1 MAATSKSH
9 RRWRELSETSR
20 SPVHQTRRRRPSM
33 PETSARFTLITAA
46 RLLDGSGAAPVEQV
60 GLLVENGR
68 VAKLGRAADV
78 QPPEGATVDRRDYG
92 DATILPGLVDAHT
105 HLVAPGDGTL
115 GDDIAK
121 EDDDLLLLQ
130 AAKNAR
136 TLLHS
141 GVTTLRENGAKGKVA
156 FSLREGVR
164 RQLAPGP
171 RMVICG
177 RPIAITGGHMG
188 YFGSEADGEVAVR
201 AEVRKLLRE
210 GADYIKIVASGGST
224 RTSDPN
230 RASYTVP
237 ELAAMT
243 DEARRHG
250 KLTAAHCTS
259 AQSVQNCL
267 DAGVDMIIHCI
278 FSEPDGT
285 YHFRPDLV
293 ERLVA
298 AKAWVNPTLYVMKAG
313 IERQR
318 EARER
323 EGRLTPE
330 LETQLEAARRALD
343 VRVDAVRQMSEAGVL
358 MTAGSDSPWGWY
370 APGEF
375 VHEIHMLAQAGLSF
389 SNAIVAGT
397 AGAADS
403 IGVGAVAGRLLPGR
417 QADVLV
423 VRGNPTRDITDL
435 WKVLDVYQAGRRVER
450 GVA

>member
-1 MAATSKSH
+1 
-9 RRWRELSETSR
+9 
-20 SPVHQTRRRRPSM
+20 M
-33 PETSARFTLITAA
+33 PDTTARFTLITAA
-46 RLLDGSGAAPVEQV
+46 RLLDGTGAAPVEQSA
-60 GLLVENGR
+60 LLVENGR
-68 VAKLGRAADV
+68 VVTLGRASEV
-78 QPPEGATVDRRDYG
+78 RVPEGASVQRRDYG

-121 EDDDLLLLQ
+121 EDDDILLLQ

-164 RQLAPGP
+164 RALAPGP
-171 RMVICG
+171 RMVVCG

-188 YFGSEADGEVAVR
+188 YFGSEADGETAVR
-201 AEVRKLLRE
+201 AEVRRLLKE

-230 RASYTVP
+230 RASYTVA
-237 ELAAMT
+237 ELSAMT

-250 KLTAAHCTS
+250 VLTAAHCTS
-259 AQSVQNCL
+259 AESIQNCL
-267 DAGVDMIIHCI
+267 DAGVDMIIHCV
-278 FSEPDGT
+278 FTEPDGT
-285 YHFRPDLV
+285 FRFRGDLV

-318 EARER
+318 EARAR
-323 EGRLTPE
+323 EGRLTPA
-330 LETQLEAARRALD
+330 LEAQFETSRRALD
-343 VRVDAVRQMSEAGVL
+343 VRVDAVRQMHAAGVR

-375 VHEIHMLAQAGLSF
+375 VHEIHMLAQAGLSYAD
-389 SNAIVAGT
+389 AIVAGT

-403 IGVGAVAGRLLPGR
+403 IGVGATAGRLLPGR
-417 QADVLV
+417 LADVLV
-423 VRGNPTRDITDL
+423 VRGDPTREITDL
-435 WKVLDVYQAGRRVER
+435 WNVRDVYQAGVRVER
-450 GVA
+450 GAA

>member
-1 MAATSKSH
+1 
-9 RRWRELSETSR
+9 
-20 SPVHQTRRRRPSM
+20 M
-33 PETSARFTLITAA
+33 PETPARFTLITAA
-46 RLLDGSGAAPVEQV
+46 RLLDGTGAAPVRQAA
-60 GLLVENGR
+60 LLVENGR
-68 VAKLGRAADV
+68 IVTQGPATDVRVPDGAAAD
-78 QPPEGATVDRRDYG
+78 RKDYG

-121 EDDDLLLLQ
+121 EDDDFLLLQ

-156 FSLREGVR
+156 FSLREGIR
-164 RQLAPGP
+164 RELAPGP

-177 RPIAITGGHMG
+177 RPISMTGGHMG

-201 AEVRKLLRE
+201 AEVRKLLKE

-230 RASYTVP
+230 RASYTVA
-237 ELAAMT
+237 ELAAMA

-259 AQSVQNCL
+259 AQSIQNCL
-267 DAGVDMIIHCI
+267 DAGVDMIIHCV
-278 FSEPDGT
+278 FTEPDGT
-285 YHFRPDLV
+285 YRFRPDLV

-330 LETQLEAARRALD
+330 LEAQFEASRRALD

-375 VHEIHMLAQAGLSF
+375 VHEIHMLAQAGLSYPD
-389 SNAIVAGT
+389 AIVAGT

-417 QADVLV
+417 LADVLV
-423 VRGNPTRDITDL
+423 VRGDPTRDITNL
-435 WKVLDVYQAGRRVER
+435 WNVLDVYQAGRRIDR
-450 GVA
+450 GVE

>member
-1 MAATSKSH
+1 VVVT
-9 RRWRELSETSR
+9 RED
-20 SPVHQTRRRRPSM
+20 H
-33 PETSARFTLITAA
+33 
-46 RLLDGSGAAPVEQV
+46 GA
-60 GLLVENGR
+60 
-68 VAKLGRAADV
+68 
-78 QPPEGATVDRRDYG
+78 
-92 DATILPGLVDAHT
+92 ATILPGLVDAHT

-141 GVTTLRENGAKGKVA
+141 GVTTLRENGAKGRVA
-156 FSLREGVR
+156 FSLREGIR

-171 RMVICG
+171 RMIICG
-177 RPIAITGGHMG
+177 RPITITGGHMG
-188 YFGSEADGEVAVR
+188 YFGSEADGVDAVR
-201 AEVRKLLRE
+201 AEVRKLLKE
-210 GADYIKIVASGGST
+210 GADYIKIVATGGST

-250 KLTAAHCTS
+250 VLTAAHCTS
-259 AQSVQNCL
+259 AQGVQNCL
-267 DAGVDMIIHCI
+267 DAGVDMIIHCL
-278 FSEPDGT
+278 FTEPDGT
-285 YHFRPDLV
+285 YRFRPDLV

-298 AKAWVNPTLYVMKAG
+298 ARAWVNPTLYVMKAG
-313 IERQR
+313 IDRLR

-323 EGRLTPE
+323 EGRLTPD
-330 LETQLEAARRALD
+330 LLARLDASQRAFD
-343 VRVDAVRQMSEAGVL
+343 VRVDAVRQMIEAGVR

-375 VHEIHMLAQAGLSF
+375 VHEIHMLARAGLSCPD
-389 SNAIVAGT
+389 AIVAGT

-403 IGVGAVAGRLLPGR
+403 IAAGAVAGRLLPGR

-423 VRGNPTRDITDL
+423 VRGDPTREITAL
-435 WKVLDVYQAGRRVER
+435 WDVAAVYQAGRRLDR
-450 GVA
+450 APGNGDRA

>member
-1 MAATSKSH
+1 LTTAAVDATLARTPMA
-9 RRWRELSETSR
+9 ETS
-20 SPVHQTRRRRPSM
+20 P
-33 PETSARFTLITAA
+33 RFRLITAA
-46 RLLDGSGAAPVEQV
+46 RLLDGSGARPVGPA
-60 GLLVENGR
+60 GLLIDGDRIVAVGAAAEMPVPDASVE
-68 VAKLGRAADV
+68 
-78 QPPEGATVDRRDYG
+78 RRDYG
-92 DATILPGLVDAHT
+92 DATIMPGLVDAHT

-121 EDDDLLLLQ
+121 EDDDILLLQ

-156 FSLREGVR
+156 FSLREGIR
-164 RQLAPGP
+164 RHLAPGP

-188 YFGSEADGEVAVR
+188 YFGSEADGEAAVR
-201 AEVRKLLRE
+201 AEVRTLLKE

-230 RASYTVP
+230 RASYTVA

-243 DEARRHG
+243 DEAHRHG
-250 KLTAAHCTS
+250 KLTAAHCTC
-259 AQSVQNCL
+259 AAAIENCL

-278 FSEPDGT
+278 FNEPDGS
-285 YHFRPDLV
+285 YRYRADLV
-293 ERLVA
+293 DRLA
-298 AKAWVNPTLYVMKAG
+298 KAKAWVNPTLYVQRAG

-318 EARER
+318 ATRER
-323 EGRLTPE
+323 EGRLTAE
-330 LETQLEAARRALD
+330 LVAHLDVARRALD
-343 VRVDAVRQMSEAGVL
+343 VKIDAVRRMSEAGVR

-375 VHEIHMLAQAGLSF
+375 VHEIHMLAEAGLSY
-389 SNAIVAGT
+389 SDAIVAGT

-403 IGVGAVAGRLLPGR
+403 IAVGGVAGRLAVGR
-417 QADVLV
+417 EADVLV
-423 VRGNPTRDITDL
+423 VRGDPTREITAL
-435 WKVLDVYQAGRRVER
+435 WDVLDVYQGGAQIQR
-450 GVA
+450 GS

>member
-1 MAATSKSH
+1 
-9 RRWRELSETSR
+9 
-20 SPVHQTRRRRPSM
+20 M
-33 PETSARFTLITAA
+33 PESAARFTLITAA
-46 RLLDGSGAAPVEQV
+46 RLLDGTGSAPAEQAA
-60 GLLVENGR
+60 LLVEHGR
-68 VAKLGRAADV
+68 VVELGRAADV
-78 QPPEGATVDRRDYG
+78 RAPEGASVDRKDYG

-121 EDDDLLLLQ
+121 EDDDFLLLQ

-164 RQLAPGP
+164 RRLAPGP

-188 YFGSEADGEVAVR
+188 YFGSEANGEVAVR
-201 AEVRKLLRE
+201 AEVRKLLKE

-259 AQSVQNCL
+259 AQSIQNCL
-267 DAGVDMIIHCI
+267 EAGVDMIIHCI
-278 FSEPDGT
+278 FTEPDGT
-285 YHFRPDLV
+285 YRFRPDLV

-318 EARER
+318 EARAR

-330 LETQLEAARRALD
+330 LETQFEASRRTLD

-375 VHEIHMLAQAGLSF
+375 VHEIHMLAQAGLSY
-389 SNAIVAGT
+389 SDAIVAGT

-403 IGVGAVAGRLLPGR
+403 IGVGAVAGRLVAGR
-417 QADVLV
+417 PADVLV
-423 VRGNPTRDITDL
+423 VRGDPTREITAL
-435 WKVLDVYQAGRRVER
+435 WNILDVYQSGHRVARE
-450 GVA
+450 

>member
-1 MAATSKSH
+1 
-9 RRWRELSETSR
+9 
-20 SPVHQTRRRRPSM
+20 M
-33 PETSARFTLITAA
+33 PEAAPRFTLITAD
-46 RLLDGSGAAPVEQV
+46 RLIDGSGAPPVPRGAILLEGDRIVSVGTEAEVRAPS
-60 GLLVENGR
+60 G
-68 VAKLGRAADV
+68 AA
-78 QPPEGATVDRRDYG
+78 VDRQAYAG
-92 DATILPGLVDAHT
+92 GTILPGLVDAHT

-115 GDDIAK
+115 GDDIAR

-156 FSLREGVR
+156 FSLREGIR
-164 RQLAPGP
+164 RRLAPGP

-188 YFGSEADGEVAVR
+188 YFGSEADGEIAVR
-201 AEVRKLLRE
+201 AEVRKLIKE

-230 RASYTVP
+230 RASYTVA

-259 AQSVQNCL
+259 AQSIQNCL

-278 FSEPDGT
+278 FTEPDGT
-285 YHFRPDLV
+285 FRFRPDLV
-293 ERLVA
+293 ERLA
-298 AKAWVNPTLYVMKAG
+298 AAGAWVNPTLYVMKAG
-313 IERQR
+313 IERMR

-330 LETQLEAARRALD
+330 LVAQIERSRRALD
-343 VRVDAVRQMSEAGVL
+343 VRVDAVRRMSEAGVR

-375 VHEIHMLAQAGLSF
+375 VHEIHMLAQAGLSYGD
-389 SNAIVAGT
+389 AVVAGT
-397 AGAADS
+397 AVAADS
-403 IGVGAVAGRLLPGR
+403 IGVGGVSGRLLPGR
-417 QADVLV
+417 QADVLI
-423 VRGNPTRDITDL
+423 VRGDPTREITAL
-435 WKVLDVYQAGRRVER
+435 WDVLDVYQAGRRIARSVT
-450 GVA
+450 

>member
-1 MAATSKSH
+1 MAD
-9 RRWRELSETSR
+9 
-20 SPVHQTRRRRPSM
+20 
-33 PETSARFTLITAA
+33 ARFTLITAA
-46 RLLDGSGAAPVEQV
+46 RLLDGTGARPIEQAA
-60 GLLVENGR
+60 LLVEGGR
-68 VAKLGRAADV
+68 IVRLGRQTDV
-78 QPPEGATVDRRDYG
+78 RVTDGASVDRQDYAEG
-92 DATILPGLVDAHT
+92 TILPGLVDAHT

-121 EDDDLLLLQ
+121 EDDDILLLQ

-141 GVTTLRENGAKGKVA
+141 GVTTLRENGAKGQVA
-156 FSLREGVR
+156 FSLREGIR

-188 YFGSEADGEVAVR
+188 YFGSEADGEAAVR
-201 AEVRKLLRE
+201 AEVRKLLKE

-230 RASYTVP
+230 RASYTVA
-237 ELAAMT
+237 ELVAMT
-243 DEARRHG
+243 DEAHRHG

-259 AQSVQNCL
+259 AQAVQNCL
-267 DAGVDMIIHCI
+267 DADVDMIIHCI
-278 FSEPDGT
+278 FTEPDGT
-285 YHFRPDLV
+285 YRFRPDLV

-298 AKAWVNPTLYVMKAG
+298 ARAWVNPTLYVMKAG
-313 IERQR
+313 IERLR

-323 EGRLTPE
+323 EGQLTPDLVAK
-330 LETQLEAARRALD
+330 LEDSRRALD
-343 VRVDAVRQMSEAGVL
+343 VRVDAVRRMSEAGVR

-375 VHEIHMLAQAGLSF
+375 VHEIHMLAQAGLSY
-389 SNAIVAGT
+389 SDAIVAGT

-403 IGVGAVAGRLLPGR
+403 IGVGGLAGRLAPGR
-417 QADVLV
+417 LADLMV
-423 VRGNPTRDITDL
+423 VRGDPTREITAL
-435 WKVLDVYQAGRRVER
+435 WDVLDVYQAGRRIER
-450 GVA
+450 GVR

>member
-1 MAATSKSH
+1 MT
-9 RRWRELSETSR
+9 ET
-20 SPVHQTRRRRPSM
+20 P
-33 PETSARFTLITAA
+33 ARFTLITAA
-46 RLLDGSGAAPVEQV
+46 RLLDGTGARPIEQAA
-60 GLLVENGR
+60 LLVEGDR
-68 VAKLGRAADV
+68 IVSLGRQADV
-78 QPPEGATVDRRDYG
+78 RVTDGASVDRREYAEG
-92 DATILPGLVDAHT
+92 TILPGLVDAHT

-115 GDDIAK
+115 GDDVAK
-121 EDDDLLLLQ
+121 EDDDILLLQ

-141 GVTTLRENGAKGKVA
+141 GVTTLRENGAKGQVA
-156 FSLREGVR
+156 FSLREGIR

-188 YFGSEADGEVAVR
+188 YFGSEADGEAAVR
-201 AEVRKLLRE
+201 AEVRKLLKE

-230 RASYTVP
+230 RASYTVA
-237 ELAAMT
+237 ELVAMT
-243 DEARRHG
+243 DEAHRHG

-259 AQSVQNCL
+259 AQAVQNCL
-267 DAGVDMIIHCI
+267 DADVDMIIHCI
-278 FSEPDGT
+278 FTEPDGT
-285 YHFRPDLV
+285 YRFRPDLV

-313 IERQR
+313 IDRLR

-323 EGRLTPE
+323 EGQLTPALVAK
-330 LETQLEAARRALD
+330 LEDSRRALD
-343 VRVDAVRQMSEAGVL
+343 VRVDAVRRMSEAGVR

-375 VHEIHMLAQAGLSF
+375 VHEIHMLAQAGLSY
-389 SNAIVAGT
+389 SDAIVAGT

-403 IGVGAVAGRLLPGR
+403 IGVGGLAGRLAPGR
-417 QADVLV
+417 LADFMV
-423 VRGNPTRDITDL
+423 VRGDPTREITAL
-435 WKVLDVYQAGRRVER
+435 WDVLDVYQAGRRIER
-450 GVA
+450 GVP

>member
-1 MAATSKSH
+1 
-9 RRWRELSETSR
+9 
-20 SPVHQTRRRRPSM
+20 M
-33 PETSARFTLITAA
+33 PEVAPRFTLITAD
-46 RLLDGSGAAPVEQV
+46 RLIDGSGAPPVPRGAILLEGDRIVSVGTEAEVRAPS
-60 GLLVENGR
+60 G
-68 VAKLGRAADV
+68 AA
-78 QPPEGATVDRRDYG
+78 VDRQAYAG
-92 DATILPGLVDAHT
+92 GTILPGLVDAHT

-115 GDDIAK
+115 GDDIAR

-156 FSLREGVR
+156 FSLREGIR
-164 RQLAPGP
+164 RRLAPGP

-188 YFGSEADGEVAVR
+188 YFGSEADGEIAVR
-201 AEVRKLLRE
+201 AEVRKLIKE

-230 RASYTVP
+230 RASYTVA

-259 AQSVQNCL
+259 AQSIQNCL

-278 FSEPDGT
+278 FTEPDGT
-285 YHFRPDLV
+285 FRFRPDLV
-293 ERLVA
+293 ERLA
-298 AKAWVNPTLYVMKAG
+298 AARAWVNPTLYVMKAG
-313 IERQR
+313 IERMR

-330 LETQLEAARRALD
+330 LVAQIERSRRALD
-343 VRVDAVRQMSEAGVL
+343 VRVDAVRRMSEAGVR

-375 VHEIHMLAQAGLSF
+375 VHEIHMLAQAGLSYGD
-389 SNAIVAGT
+389 AVVAGT

-403 IGVGAVAGRLLPGR
+403 IGVGGASGRLLPGR
-417 QADVLV
+417 QADVLI
-423 VRGNPTRDITDL
+423 VRGDPTREITAL
-435 WKVLDVYQAGRRVER
+435 WDVLDVYQAGLRIARS
-450 GVA
+450 VA

>member
-1 MAATSKSH
+1 
-9 RRWRELSETSR
+9 
-20 SPVHQTRRRRPSM
+20 M
-33 PETSARFTLITAA
+33 PESTPRFTLLTAA
-46 RLLDGSGAAPVEQV
+46 RLLDGSSSPPVTQAA
-60 GLLVENGR
+60 LLVENGR
-68 VAKLGRAADV
+68 VVRMGRAADV
-78 QPPEGATVDRRDYG
+78 RAPDGAAVDRRDYG
-92 DATILPGLVDAHT
+92 EATILPGLVDAHT

-115 GDDIAK
+115 GDDVAK
-121 EDDDLLLLQ
+121 EDDDILLLQ
-130 AAKNAR
+130 AAQNAR

-156 FSLREGVR
+156 FSLREGIR
-164 RQLAPGP
+164 RRLAPGP

-177 RPIAITGGHMG
+177 RPIAMTGGHMG
-188 YFGSEADGEVAVR
+188 YFGSEADGEAAVR
-201 AEVRKLLRE
+201 AEVRKLLKE

-278 FSEPDGT
+278 FTEPDGT
-285 YHFRPDLV
+285 YRFRPDLV

-318 EARER
+318 EVRER

-330 LETQLEAARRALD
+330 LEAQFEAGRRALD

-375 VHEIHMLAQAGLSF
+375 VHEIHMLAQAGLSY
-389 SNAIVAGT
+389 SEAIVAGT

-403 IGVGAVAGRLLPGR
+403 IGVGALSGRLLPGR

-423 VRGNPTRDITDL
+423 VRGDPTREITDL
-435 WKVLDVYQAGRRVER
+435 WNVLDVYQAGRRIER
-450 GVA
+450 GIV

>member
-1 MAATSKSH
+1 MA
-9 RRWRELSETSR
+9 E
-20 SPVHQTRRRRPSM
+20 
-33 PETSARFTLITAA
+33 SAGSFTLITAA
-46 RLLDGSGAAPVEQV
+46 RLLDGTGSAPAEQAAV
-60 GLLVENGR
+60 LVENGR
-68 VAKLGRAADV
+68 VVKQGRAAEV
-78 QPPEGATVDRRDYG
+78 RAPEGATVDRRDYG

-121 EDDDLLLLQ
+121 EDDDFLLLQ

-188 YFGSEADGEVAVR
+188 YFGSEANGEVAVR
-201 AEVRKLLRE
+201 AEVRKLLKE

-230 RASYTVP
+230 RASYTVA

-259 AQSVQNCL
+259 AQSIQNCL

-278 FSEPDGT
+278 FTEPDGT

-330 LETQLEAARRALD
+330 LETQFEAARRALD

-375 VHEIHMLAQAGLSF
+375 VHEIHMLAQAGLSY
-389 SNAIVAGT
+389 SEAIVAGT

-403 IGVGAVAGRLLPGR
+403 IGVGALAGRLLPGR
-417 QADVLV
+417 SADVLV
-423 VRGNPTRDITDL
+423 VRGDPTRDITAL
-435 WKVLDVYQAGRRVER
+435 WNTLDVYQSGQRVAR
-450 GVA
+450 GVG

>member
-1 MAATSKSH
+1 M
-9 RRWRELSETSR
+9 
-20 SPVHQTRRRRPSM
+20 
-33 PETSARFTLITAA
+33 
-46 RLLDGSGAAPVEQV
+46 
-60 GLLVENGR
+60 
-68 VAKLGRAADV
+68 GRAAEVRAPD
-78 QPPEGATVDRRDYG
+78 GAAVDRRDYG
-92 DATILPGLVDAHT
+92 EATMLPGLVDAHT

-115 GDDIAK
+115 GDEIAK
-121 EDDDLLLLQ
+121 EHDHILLLQ

-141 GVTTLRENGAKGKVA
+141 GVTTLRENGAKGRVA
-156 FSLREGVR
+156 FALREGVR

-177 RPIAITGGHMG
+177 RPITITGGHMG
-188 YFGSEADGEVAVR
+188 YFGSEADGEAAVR
-201 AEVRKLLRE
+201 AEVRKLLKE

-230 RASYTVP
+230 RASYTVV

-243 DEARRHG
+243 DEAHRHG

-267 DAGVDMIIHCI
+267 DAQVDMIIHCI
-278 FSEPDGT
+278 FTEPDGS
-285 YHFRPDLV
+285 YRFRPDLV
-293 ERLVA
+293 ERLAA

-318 EARER
+318 ETRER

-330 LETQLEAARRALD
+330 LIAHLDAARRALD
-343 VRVDAVRQMSEAGVL
+343 VRVDAVRRMSEAGVR

-375 VHEIHMLAQAGLSF
+375 VHEIHMLAEAGLSYPD
-389 SNAIVAGT
+389 AIVAGT
-397 AGAADS
+397 AGASES
-403 IGVGAVAGRLLPGR
+403 IGVGATAGRLAKGR

-423 VRGNPTRDITDL
+423 VRGDPVREITAL
-435 WKVLDVYQAGRRVER
+435 WDVLDVYQAGHRIER

>member
-1 MAATSKSH
+1 
-9 RRWRELSETSR
+9 
-20 SPVHQTRRRRPSM
+20 M
-33 PETSARFTLITAA
+33 PESTPRFTLLTAA
-46 RLLDGSGAAPVEQV
+46 RLLDGSSSPPVTQAA
-60 GLLVENGR
+60 LLVENGR
-68 VAKLGRAADV
+68 VVRMGRAADV
-78 QPPEGATVDRRDYG
+78 RAPDGAAVDRRDYG
-92 DATILPGLVDAHT
+92 EATILPGLVDAHT

-115 GDDIAK
+115 GDDVAK
-121 EDDDLLLLQ
+121 EDDDILLLQ
-130 AAKNAR
+130 AAQNAR

-156 FSLREGVR
+156 FSLREGIR
-164 RQLAPGP
+164 RRLAPGP

-177 RPIAITGGHMG
+177 RPIAMTGGHMG
-188 YFGSEADGEVAVR
+188 YFGSEADGEAAVR
-201 AEVRKLLRE
+201 AEVRKLLKE

-278 FSEPDGT
+278 FTEPDGT
-285 YHFRPDLV
+285 YRFRPDLV

-318 EARER
+318 EVRER

-330 LETQLEAARRALD
+330 LEAQFEAGRRALD

-375 VHEIHMLAQAGLSF
+375 VHEIHMLAQAGLSY
-389 SNAIVAGT
+389 SEAIVAGT

-403 IGVGAVAGRLLPGR
+403 IGAGAVSGRLLPGR

-423 VRGNPTRDITDL
+423 VRGDPTREITDL
-435 WKVLDVYQAGRRVER
+435 WNVLDVYQAGRRIER
-450 GVA
+450 GIV